1 MKYFLTELKKR
12 NQSLYFFSLLCLLGA
27 IASMAMIFFS
37 DTVVLGIN
45 AWYKPM
51 KFFLSTIIFSVTM
64 GWFMHYLNKPLH
76 TLLYSWTL
84 IITLSFELVYITLRA
99 SQGQLSHFNISSSF
113 NALMFNLMG
122 IAIVIIT
129 LWTAIVAFL
138 FWKRSFP
145 QLPAAYVWGIRF
157 GLVLFVVFAFSGGM
171 MAARLS
177 HTVGSAMETT
187 KGIPLLNWSRESGDL
202 RIAHFFGMHAL
213 QLLPLLGFYVTRS
226 KQQVILLSLIYA
238 AAVTA
243 LLFQALNAL
252 PLVPMHK

>member
-1 MKYFLTELKKR
+1 MTYFLSELKKR
-12 NQSLYFFSLLCLLGA
+12 NQPLYFFSLICLIGA
-27 IASMAMIFFS
+27 IVCLAMIFLS
-37 DTVVLGIN
+37 STVVLGIN

-51 KFFLSTIIFSVTM
+51 KFFLSTLIFSCTM
-64 GWFMHYLNKPLH
+64 GWLMYYLNRPLH
-76 TLLYSWTL
+76 TLLFSLTL
-84 IITLSFELVYITLRA
+84 IVTLSFELVYITLRA

-113 NALMFNLMG
+113 NVLMFNLMG
-122 IAIVIIT
+122 IAITIIT
-129 LWTAIVAFL
+129 LWTAYVAFL

-145 QLPAAYVWGIRF
+145 ELPAAYIWGIRF

-177 HTVGSAMETT
+177 HTVGSAMDTA
-187 KGIPLLNWSRESGDL
+187 KGLPVVNWSRESGDL

-213 QLLPLLGFYVTRS
+213 QLLPLLGYFFVRS
-226 KQQVILLSLIYA
+226 KQLMILLSLIYA

-252 PLVPMHK
+252 PLMPL

>member
-1 MKYFLTELKKR
+1 MNYFLTELKRR
-12 NQSLYFFSLLCLLGA
+12 NQTLYFFSLICLLGA
-27 IASMAMIFFS
+27 VVCIAMIFLT

-45 AWYKPM
+45 AWYKPT
-51 KFFLSTIIFSVTM
+51 KFFLSTAFFSCTM
-64 GWFMHYLNKPLH
+64 GWLMYYLNRPLH
-76 TLLYSWTL
+76 RMFYSWTL
-84 IITLSFELVYITLRA
+84 IITLAFELVYITLRA

-122 IAIVIIT
+122 IAITIIT
-129 LWTAIVAFL
+129 LWTGYVAFL

-145 QLPAAYVWGIRF
+145 QLSSTYLWGIRF

-177 HTVGSAMETT
+177 HTVGSIMETT
-187 KGIPLLNWSRESGDL
+187 QGLPVLNWSRESGDL

-226 KQQVILLSLIYA
+226 KQQIILLSLIYA

-252 PLVPMHK
+252 PLVPLQ

>member
-1 MKYFLTELKKR
+1 MTYFLTELKRR
-12 NQSLYFFSLLCLLGA
+12 NKLLYFYSWLCLLGA
-27 IASMAMIFFS
+27 IVCLAMIFVS
-37 DTVVLGIN
+37 DTIVLGIN

-51 KFFLSTIIFSVTM
+51 KFFLSTLIFSCTM
-64 GWFMHYLNKPLH
+64 GWLMHYLNRPLH
-76 TLLYSWTL
+76 TLLFSITL

-99 SQGQLSHFNISSSF
+99 SQGQLSHFNISTSF

-122 IAIVIIT
+122 IAITIIT
-129 LWTAIVAFL
+129 LWTAYVAFL
-138 FWKRSFP
+138 FWKRRFP
-145 QLPAAYVWGIRF
+145 ELPAAYVWGIRF

-177 HTVGSAMETT
+177 HTVGSAMDTAR
-187 KGIPLLNWSRESGDL
+187 GLPIVNWSRESGDL

-213 QLLPLLGFYVTRS
+213 QILPLLGYYVLRS
-226 KQQVILLSLIYA
+226 KQQMILLSLIYA

-252 PLVPMHK
+252 PLVPLQ

>member
-1 MKYFLTELKKR
+1 MIYFLIELKKR
-12 NQSLYFFSLLCLLGA
+12 NHPLYLFSCLCFIGA
-27 IASMAMIFFS
+27 MVCLVMIFAS
-37 DTVVLGIN
+37 NTVVLGIN

-51 KFFLSTIIFSVTM
+51 KFFLSTFIFSCTI
-64 GWFMHYLNKPLH
+64 GWFMYYLKQPLH
-76 TLLYSWTL
+76 TLFYSWTL
-84 IITLSFELVYITLRA
+84 IITLSFELIYITLRA
-99 SQGQLSHFNISSSF
+99 SQGQLSHFNISTSF

-122 IAIVIIT
+122 LAIVIIT
-129 LWTAIVAFL
+129 LWTAFVAFL

-145 QLPAAYVWGIRF
+145 QLPPAYVWGIRF

-177 HTVGSAMETT
+177 HNVGAAMDTV
-187 KGIPLLNWSRESGDL
+187 KVLPVVNWSRESGDL

-213 QLLPLLGFYVTRS
+213 QLLPLLGFYVTRN

-252 PLVPMHK
+252 PLVPLQK

>member
-1 MKYFLTELKKR
+1 M
-12 NQSLYFFSLLCLLGA
+12 YFFSLICLLGA
-27 IASMAMIFFS
+27 VVCIAMIFLS

-45 AWYKPM
+45 AWYKPT
-51 KFFLSTIIFSVTM
+51 KFFLSTAFFSCTM
-64 GWFMHYLNKPLH
+64 GWLMYYLNRPIH
-76 TLLYSWTL
+76 SIFYSWSL
-84 IITLSFELVYITLRA
+84 IITLAFELVYITLRA

-122 IAIVIIT
+122 IAITIIT
-129 LWTAIVAFL
+129 LWTAYVAFL

-145 QLPAAYVWGIRF
+145 QLSSTYLWGIRF
-157 GLVLFVVFAFSGGM
+157 GLVLFVVFAFSGAM

-177 HTVGSAMETT
+177 HTVGSVMETT
-187 KGIPLLNWSRESGDL
+187 HGLPVLNWSRESGDL

-213 QLLPLLGFYVTRS
+213 QLLPLLGFYVTRTRV
-226 KQQVILLSLIYA
+226 QIILLSLIYA

-252 PLVPMHK
+252 PLVPLQ

>member
-1 MKYFLTELKKR
+1 MNYFITELKRR
-12 NQSLYFFSLLCLLGA
+12 NQTLYFFSLICLVGA
-27 IASMAMIFFS
+27 AVCITMIFLS

-51 KFFLSTIIFSVTM
+51 KFFLSTIIFSCTM
-64 GWFMHYLNKPLH
+64 GWLMYYLNRPLH
-76 TLLYSWTL
+76 TMLYSWTF
-84 IITLSFELVYITLRA
+84 IITLAFELVYITLRA
-99 SQGQLSHFNISSSF
+99 SQGQLSHFNISTSI

-122 IAIVIIT
+122 VAIVIIT
-129 LWTAIVAFL
+129 LWTAYVAFL

-145 QLPAAYVWGIRF
+145 QLPAAYLWGIRF
-157 GLVLFVVFAFSGGM
+157 GLVLFVVFAFTGGM

-187 KGIPLLNWSRESGDL
+187 QGLPVLNWSRESGDL

-213 QLLPLLGFYVTRS
+213 QLLPLLGFYITRS
-226 KQQVILLSLIYA
+226 KQQIILLSLIYA

-243 LLFQALNAL
+243 LLLQALNAL
-252 PLVPMHK
+252 PLVPLQ